1 MIKSIATFPTLVR
14 LILVGIVSGVILI
27 IPLKLVYEI
36 TGNTAYVLL
45 FNFDYIPVLNKL
57 KPVWLF
63 GYVFHFVTCICSV
76 IGLYYILKVRNLQYS
91 VISYILVYSSGGG
104 ALFFLTCLSN
114 QPPAGDDTLAWFYWT
129 SAHAIFG
136 YAVGAII
143 KLSIHEK
150 PRFPIST
157 I

>member
-1 MIKSIATFPTLVR
+1 MIKFFSTLPTLFK
-14 LILVGIVSGVILI
+14 LIVVGIISGVMLI
-27 IPLKLVYEI
+27 IPLKLVYEV

-45 FNFDYIPVLNKL
+45 FNFDYLPVLNKL

-63 GYVFHFVTCICSV
+63 GYIFHFVTCICSV

-91 VISYILVYSSGGG
+91 IVRYILVYSIGGG

-129 SAHAIFG
+129 GAHAIFG
-136 YAVGAII
+136 YTVGAII
-143 KLSIHEK
+143 KLWIHEK
-150 PRFPIST
+150 PRVPIRT
-157 I
+157 T